1 MEGSEFMNKILE
13 KISESTKF
21 VSNNSK
27 YVKINYEVIDRII
40 EENDWDVVKYWMESN
55 PFGLL
60 DMELRDIINFTNTP
74 SHNDAYIIFGIS
86 DQDGSVIGID
96 KNDPNRKNKQQLQ
109 DYLRNIPFAQNYYP
123 KTNVETLEV
132 NEKEIDIL
140 TIYNTYDVPLFLAR
154 DVARVDNN
162 NKQKKKGKPLR
173 RGLIYSIIGDSNTPV
188 DQSTTDEQ
196 MERLWQKKIQ
206 TGCKHI

>member
-1 MEGSEFMNKILE
+1 M
-13 KISESTKF
+13 
-21 VSNNSK
+21 
-27 YVKINYEVIDRII
+27 NYEELTNII
-40 EENDWDVVKYWMESN
+40 KLAPKENEQWDFKEKWHESN
-55 PFGLL
+55 GEL
-60 DMELRDIINFTNTP
+60 LRDIINFTNTP

-140 TIYNTYDVPLFLAR
+140 TIYNTDDVPLFLAR

-173 RGLIYSIIGDSNTPV
+173 RGLIYSRIGDSNTPV